1 MQFFRDSPSCL
12 LRLPLDVTISQTF
25 LVFDDLESMRHAFRH
40 DFVACSSVGI
50 CLMFVSDVNR
60 VCGFWEEDRRGEL
73 PSSSH
78 RGRSSPHDLPLDAV
92 LDRLSEVATVGSHTG
107 EVLLLSFHAVF
118 WKGVTVC
125 SPQGLASQ
133 VKLFPSGLLPE
144 EFLLTFL
151 VVSWQQ
157 IQHLFIWKL
166 SFFLLTFLKW
176 IFFLFL
182 IK

>member
-1 MQFFRDSPSCL
+1 MEGGASP
-12 LRLPLDVTISQTF
+12 R
-25 LVFDDLESMRHAFRH
+25 
-40 DFVACSSVGI
+40 
-50 CLMFVSDVNR
+50 
-60 VCGFWEEDRRGEL
+60 
-73 PSSSH
+73 
-78 RGRSSPHDLPLDAV
+78 DLPLDAV

-107 EVLLLSFHAVF
+107 EVLFLPFHAVL

-133 VKLFPSGLLPE
+133 VKLFPSGFLPE

-157 IQHLFIWKL
+157 IQHLFIRKL
-166 SFFLLTFLKW
+166 SLFLLTFLKW
-176 IFFLFL
+176 IFPLFL